1 MHSNRMN
8 ALIAVTRGVVCA
20 AICTLA
26 GMLIMGVAAGY
37 TGITDST
44 IQVLNQVLKLTS
56 AIAGAFV
63 AVRPGGDKGLIKGAL
78 VGAAYMVIGLA
89 SVGALIEA
97 GLNWQNVLAEIAV
110 STAVGAAA
118 GVLTANLPARKRKAA
133 KSE

>member
-8 ALIAVTRGVVCA
+8 ALIGVTRGVVCA
-20 AICTLA
+20 AICTLV

-63 AVRPGGDKGLIKGAL
+63 AIKPGGDKGLIKGAL

-89 SVGALIEA
+89 SVGALIET

>member
-20 AICTLA
+20 AICTLV

-78 VGAAYMVIGLA
+78 VGAAYM
-89 SVGALIEA
+89 
-97 GLNWQNVLAEIAV
+97 
-110 STAVGAAA
+110 
-118 GVLTANLPARKRKAA
+118 
-133 KSE
+133 

>member
-20 AICTLA
+20 AICTLV
-26 GMLIMGVAAGY
+26 GMLIMGLAAGY

-63 AVRPGGDKGLIKGAL
+63 AIKPGGDKGLIKGAL

-89 SVGALIEA
+89 SVGALIET

>member
-8 ALIAVTRGVVCA
+8 ALIAVTRGVICA
-20 AICTLA
+20 AICTLV
-26 GMLIMGVAAGY
+26 GMLIMGLAAGY

-63 AVRPGGDKGLIKGAL
+63 AVKPGGDKGLIKGAL
-78 VGAAYMVIGLA
+78 VGAVYMVIGLA
-89 SVGALIEA
+89 SVGALIEV

-118 GVLTANLPARKRKAA
+118 GVLTANLPARKRRAA

>member
-1 MHSNRMN
+1 MCFNRP
-8 ALIAVTRGVVCA
+8 RRER
-20 AICTLA
+20 
-26 GMLIMGVAAGY
+26 
-37 TGITDST
+37 
-44 IQVLNQVLKLTS
+44 TS
-56 AIAGAFV
+56 AFV
-63 AVRPGGDKGLIKGAL
+63 AIKPGGDKGLIKGAL

-89 SVGALIEA
+89 SVGALIET

>member
-1 MHSNRMN
+1 MMLPTLRRKLDLLAERRKDFFCYVESGRTGRGNRASPAEGMMRVLLVSAN
-8 ALIAVTRGVVCA
+8 REDGDMRVPAL
-20 AICTLA
+20 
-26 GMLIMGVAAGY
+26 
-37 TGITDST
+37 
-44 IQVLNQVLKLTS
+44 
-56 AIAGAFV
+56 
-63 AVRPGGDKGLIKGAL
+63 
-78 VGAAYMVIGLA
+78 GLA

>member
-1 MHSNRMN
+1 M
-8 ALIAVTRGVVCA
+8 
-20 AICTLA
+20 
-26 GMLIMGVAAGY
+26 
-37 TGITDST
+37 
-44 IQVLNQVLKLTS
+44 LNQVLKLTS

-63 AVRPGGDKGLIKGAL
+63 AIKPGGDKGLIKGAL

>member
-8 ALIAVTRGVVCA
+8 ALIDVTRGVVCA
-20 AICTLA
+20 AICTLV
-26 GMLIMGVAAGY
+26 GMLIMGLAAGY

-63 AVRPGGDKGLIKGAL
+63 AIKPGGDKGLIKGAL

-118 GVLTANLPARKRKAA
+118 GVLTANLPARKRRAA

>member
-1 MHSNRMN
+1 M
-8 ALIAVTRGVVCA
+8 
-20 AICTLA
+20 
-26 GMLIMGVAAGY
+26 AAGY

-44 IQVLNQVLKLTS
+44 IQVFNQVLKLTS

-63 AVRPGGDKGLIKGAL
+63 AIKPGGDKGLIKGAL
-78 VGAAYMVIGLA
+78 VGAVYMVIGLA